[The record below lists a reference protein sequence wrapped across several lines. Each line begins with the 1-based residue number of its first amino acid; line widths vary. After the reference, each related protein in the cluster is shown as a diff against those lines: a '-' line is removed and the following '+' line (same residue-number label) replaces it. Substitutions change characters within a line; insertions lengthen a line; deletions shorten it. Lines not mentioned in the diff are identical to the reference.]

1 VRLFL
6 TVVFGA
12 ALSFAIAFALVYAV
26 FYWWPC
32 RDTESSCRL
41 GYILGYGAIMA
52 YAPLATLVFA
62 ITAWRA
68 GNERAVSLAAL
79 ALLAPI
85 AAFLFYGVL
94 LYGVADVTRD
104 WAGFLQVITAPA
116 LIVVIQWAVLRAHLV
131 HRVMPA

>member
-1 VRLFL
+1 MRLL
-6 TVVFGA
+6 LVVLIGGLVSFG
-12 ALSFAIAFALVYAV
+12 LGLALVYAV

-32 RDTESSCRL
+32 HDSQSSCRL

-62 ITAWRA
+62 VTAWRA
-68 GNERAVSLAAL
+68 GSERAVSLAAL

-116 LIVVIQWAVLRAHLV
+116 LIVVVQWAVLRAHLV